1 MNTAGH
7 SEATAP
13 RGLELT
19 PFRGLRYDPERVGSL
34 AAVTSPPYDVVVRP
48 DGVVHLQSADPH
60 NIVRLILP
68 QATTPAARNEQAA
81 DTLRRWLAEGVLAA
95 DPEPCL
101 YVYEQRADDG
111 MLQRGVIGT
120 LRLSDPSEG
129 VVLPHE
135 DVMPHVIA
143 DRAALMRATSANL
156 EPLLLT
162 YRGDGSASDTTGVV
176 ERTAE
181 QEPLLSTTTEDGYSH
196 RLWSITDPAD
206 LTAIQSDLARHQALI
221 ADGHHRWATY
231 RRLRAEHPSPSP
243 WDHGLVLLVDTARY
257 PLRVRAIHRLLHGL
271 PVAEALAPLEGLFRI
286 QRLDVP
292 LAEALDAL
300 ADAAC
305 AGNAFLLAGDG
316 AFHLLDRPAP
326 DLLART
332 IPTDRPAAW
341 RTLDATVLHATLL
354 DHVWHVPENDPTRIA
369 YIHDTAA
376 TVRKAERDG
385 GTAVLMHPV
394 REEVVRDLARQG
406 VTMPRKST
414 SFGPKP
420 ASGLVLRA
428 LEL

>member
-1 MNTAGH
+1 MNSAGH
-7 SEATAP
+7 PEATAR

-19 PFRGLRYDPERVGSL
+19 PFRGLRYDPDRVGSL

-48 DGVVHLQSADPH
+48 DGLHQLQSNDPY

-68 QATTPAARNEQAA
+68 QATTPSERNEQAA
-81 DTLRRWLAEGVLAA
+81 RTLRGWLSEGILAA
-95 DPEPCL
+95 DREPGL
-101 YVYEQRADDG
+101 YVYEQDDG
-111 MLQRGVIGT
+111 AGLLQRGIIGT
-120 LRLSDPSEG
+120 LRLSEPAEG

-135 DVMPHVIA
+135 DVMPHVVA
-143 DRAALMRATSANL
+143 DRAALMRATCANL

-162 YRGDGSASDTTGVV
+162 YRGNGSESVTTTAI

-181 QEPLLSTTTEDGYSH
+181 QPPLLATTTEDGCSH
-196 RLWSITDPAD
+196 RLWSITDPAEVAAIQAD
-206 LTAIQSDLARHQALI
+206 LTQHQALI

-257 PLRVRAIHRLLHGL
+257 PLRVRAIHRLLHDV
-271 PVAEALAPLEGLFRI
+271 PVSRSLALLDGLFCVR
-286 QRLDVP
+286 RLDVP

-316 AFHLLDRPAP
+316 AFHLVDRPDA

-332 IPTDRPAAW
+332 IPTDRPTAW

-354 DHVWHVPENDPTRIA
+354 AHVWHIPEDDPTRIA

-376 TVRKAERDG
+376 TVEKAERDG

-394 REEVVRDLARQG
+394 REDVVRELARQG

-428 LEL
+428 LDV

>member
-7 SEATAP
+7 SEATER

-19 PFRGLRYDPERVGSL
+19 PFRGLRYDPDLVGSL

-48 DGVVHLQSADPH
+48 DGLHHLQDSDPH

-68 QATTPAARNEQAA
+68 QATTPSARNEQAA
-81 DTLRRWLAEGVLAA
+81 DTLHRWLAEGVLAT
-95 DPEPCL
+95 DPEPGL
-101 YVYEQRADDG
+101 YVYEQHDG
-111 MLQRGVIGT
+111 NGLLQRGIIGA
-120 LRLSDPSEG
+120 LRLTDPSEG

-162 YRGDGSASDTTGVV
+162 YRGNGSPSDTTTVV
-176 ERTAE
+176 ERVA
-181 QEPLLSTTTEDGYSH
+181 QDPPLLSTTTEDGYSH
-196 RLWSITDPAD
+196 RLWSVTDPTV
-206 LTAIQSDLARHQALI
+206 LSRIQTDLARHQALI

-243 WDHGLVLLVDTARY
+243 WDYGLVLLVDTARY
-257 PLRVRAIHRLLHGL
+257 PLRVRAIHRLLHGV
-271 PVAEALAPLEGLFRI
+271 PVADALAALDGHFRVQHLEVPLPEALE
-286 QRLDVP
+286 
-292 LAEALDAL
+292 AL

-316 AFHLLDRPAP
+316 SFHLVDHPDP

-332 IPTDRPAAW
+332 IPADRPAAW

-354 DHVWHVPENDPTRIA
+354 DHVWLIPEDDPTRIA

-394 REEVVRDLARQG
+394 REEVVRDLALQG

-428 LEL
+428 LEP

>member
-1 MNTAGH
+1 MNSAGH
-7 SEATAP
+7 PEATAR

-19 PFRGLRYDPERVGSL
+19 PFRGLRYDPDRVGSL

-48 DGVVHLQSADPH
+48 DGLLHLESADPH

-68 QATTPAARNEQAA
+68 QAATPEARNEQAA
-81 DTLRRWLAEGVLAA
+81 RTLHRWTAEGVLTT
-95 DPEPCL
+95 DPEPGL
-101 YVYEQRADDG
+101 YVYEQRDG
-111 MLQRGVIGT
+111 EDLLQRGVIGAV
-120 LRLSDPSEG
+120 RVSDPAEQ

-135 DVMPHVIA
+135 DVMPHVVA
-143 DRAALMRATSANL
+143 DRAALMRATRANL

-162 YRGDGSASDTTGVV
+162 YRGDGGTPFTTALV
-176 ERTAE
+176 ERTAA
-181 QEPLLSTTTEDGYSH
+181 QPPLLSTTTEDGFCH
-196 RLWSITDPAD
+196 RLWSVTDPD
-206 LTAIQSDLARHQALI
+206 TVARVRSELSHHQALI

-231 RRLRAEHPSPSP
+231 RTLRAEHPSPGP

-257 PLRVRAIHRLLHGL
+257 PLRVRAIHRLLH
-271 PVAEALAPLEGLFRI
+271 
-286 QRLDVP
+286 DVP
-292 LAEALDAL
+292 VHDAL
-300 ADAAC
+300 AALAGHFRVRRLESPLDESLNALAKAAD

-316 AFHLLDRPAP
+316 AFHLIDRPDP
-326 DLLART
+326 GLLART
-332 IPTDRPAAW
+332 VPTGRPEAW

-354 DHVWHVPENDPTRIA
+354 AHVWHVPDDSAAHIS

-376 TVRKAERDG
+376 TVEKAERDG

-394 REEVVRDLARQG
+394 REEVVRELARQG

-428 LEL
+428 LDA